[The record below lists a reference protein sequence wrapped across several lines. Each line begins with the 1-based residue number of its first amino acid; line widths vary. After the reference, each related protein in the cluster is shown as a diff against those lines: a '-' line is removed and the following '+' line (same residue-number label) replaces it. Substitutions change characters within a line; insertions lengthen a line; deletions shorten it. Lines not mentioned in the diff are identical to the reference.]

1 MLWGPLRTAPR
12 PPCMRLA
19 QPRAPLTPNPP
30 SRVWCVL
37 GWQRA
42 ERYRWESGGGEGGQ
56 TTLARSSRA
65 AAQTG
70 VEDPP
75 EGRPGRLGE
84 SVAAA
89 CQIVGILCACV
100 RVHVLD
106 VYAVFKEAKTPRA
119 GDRVP
124 SFCLSFWTCPIQH
137 GVCPP
142 HVARGHLKCS
152 PCDRGAAFSFNIN
165 IKYGLP

>member
-42 ERYRWESGGGEGGQ
+42 ERCRWESGGGEGGQ

-70 VEDPP
+70 VENPP

-100 RVHVLD
+100 RVC
-106 VYAVFKEAKTPRA
+106 VFMYWMYMQSLRRQRHPGQVT
-119 GDRVP
+119 GFLV
-124 SFCLSFWTCPIQH
+124 S
-137 GVCPP
+137 VCP
-142 HVARGHLKCS
+142 S
-152 PCDRGAAFSFNIN
+152 
-165 IKYGLP
+165 GLALSNMVSVHPMWPGDT